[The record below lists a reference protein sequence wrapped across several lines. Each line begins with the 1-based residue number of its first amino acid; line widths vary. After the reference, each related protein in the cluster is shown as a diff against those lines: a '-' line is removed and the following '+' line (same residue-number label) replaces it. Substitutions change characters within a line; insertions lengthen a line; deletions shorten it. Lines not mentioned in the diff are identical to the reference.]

1 VIDLHAH
8 TTASDGQLAPAA
20 LVERARAAGVRVL
33 GVTDH
38 DTTAGI
44 AAATAVGGALGV
56 AVVPGIEVTAVLD
69 ARDVH
74 VLGYFVDPGSAAL
87 SAFLAGQRADRVRRA
102 RAIGDRL
109 RELGCPIDIDALVAA
124 TPNGKALAR
133 PTIAAALVRAG
144 HVGSVQ
150 EAFDRLIGEGRPA
163 YQGRR
168 GASPAEVVAI
178 IARAGG
184 VASLAH
190 PGLLGRDE
198 LIPGLAAAG
207 LPAIEVYH
215 SDHDEDDVARYLSL
229 ARELGLAI
237 TGGSDFHGDHTHRH
251 AVLGSIGLPEEDYAR
266 LCERAGR
273 CPIPS

>member
-1 VIDLHAH
+1 MIDLHAH
-8 TTASDGQLAPAA
+8 TTASDGQLEPAA

-38 DTTAGI
+38 DTTAGV
-44 AAATAVGGALGV
+44 AAATAAGAALGV

-74 VLGYFVDPGSAAL
+74 VLGYFVDPGSTMLAG
-87 SAFLAGQRADRVRRA
+87 FLAGQRADRVRRA

-124 TPNGKALAR
+124 TPRGKSLAR
-133 PTIAAALVRAG
+133 PMIAAALVQAG
-144 HVGSVQ
+144 HVASAK
-150 EAFDRLIGEGRPA
+150 EAFDRLIGEGKPA
-163 YQGRR
+163 YMGRQ

-190 PGLLGRDE
+190 PGLLRRDD
-198 LIPGLAAAG
+198 LVPGLAAAG

-215 SDHDEDDVARYLSL
+215 SEHDEDDVARYLSL
-229 ARELGLAI
+229 ACELGLAI
-237 TGGSDFHGDHTHRH
+237 TGGSDFHGDHSHRR
-251 AVLGSIGLPEEDYAR
+251 AVLGGIRLPEDDYAR

-273 CPIPS
+273 GPMPS